1 MFSGL
6 VPSQLWQVFAQVRSQ
21 TSSQVHCE
29 VFARLKLPRT
39 WLLLRITQNVIRKT

>member
-29 VFARLKLPRT
+29 VFARLKLPCT
-39 WLLLRITQNVIRKT
+39 YCCVNVILNT